1 MATRAH
7 RWSRNGSVHLQDT
20 SAPLSATPDGGPNRI
35 TSSRTARGL
44 PFAVIRTP
52 TDRAGA
58 LRTWF
63 AGCIATTAPSPIF
76 RPPHDAAS
84 PLVPGDGDANMVRA
98 CPLGRQ
104 LRFPV

>member
-1 MATRAH
+1 MAAFI
-7 RWSRNGSVHLQDT
+7 SK
-20 SAPLSATPDGGPNRI
+20 TPPPRYQPRLMAALI

-76 RPPHDAAS
+76 RPPHD
-84 PLVPGDGDANMVRA
+84 
-98 CPLGRQ
+98 
-104 LRFPV
+104 

>member
-1 MATRAH
+1 MAAFISKTPPPRYQPRLMAALIG
-7 RWSRNGSVHLQDT
+7 SRHL
-20 SAPLSATPDGGPNRI
+20 
-35 TSSRTARGL
+35 ARHAAL

-76 RPPHDAAS
+76 RPPHD
-84 PLVPGDGDANMVRA
+84 
-98 CPLGRQ
+98 
-104 LRFPV
+104 